1 VRYKGHIRHFGHQ
14 TMGRGR
20 VLRGARS
27 ALTGAESLQDAS
39 GTVLRGSVGVVEL
52 QVFRGKVCSGGG
64 SLPGS
69 KTPTAVTL
77 AFMRRQER
85 PLTWGCVYR
94 VSVTMPRGS
103 VCIVELW
110 VSRGPVC
117 SGGGVSLPATANG
130 CLRRFEAPEAPY
142 LLEVRLL

>member
-1 VRYKGHIRHFGHQ
+1 
-14 TMGRGR
+14 MGRGR

-94 VSVTMPRGS
+94 VSVPCRAARYA
-103 VCIVELW
+103 LW
-110 VSRGPVC
+110 SSGYHGAQFAQ
-117 SGGGVSLPATANG
+117 GGGVSLPATAMAAFG
-130 CLRRFEAPEAPY
+130 VLRRQKRPIYWRCVYYRATSNHAAA
-142 LLEVRLL
+142 R